1 MKKIILI
8 NLVLNA
14 TAALLILLSLLSCKT
29 RKIECDAYSKTLVE
43 TKTKNTTKKLR
54 RRLRN
59 I

>member
-43 TKTKNTTKKLR
+43 TKTKNTTK
-54 RRLRN
+54 
-59 I
+59 